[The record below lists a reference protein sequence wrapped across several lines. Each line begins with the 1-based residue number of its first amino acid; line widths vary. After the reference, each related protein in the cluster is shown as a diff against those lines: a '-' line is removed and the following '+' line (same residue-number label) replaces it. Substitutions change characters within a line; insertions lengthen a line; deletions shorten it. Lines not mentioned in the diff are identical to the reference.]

1 MGFAENW
8 RRLLGTV
15 AACLA
20 LFSTGL
26 TPSYAIMAT
35 ATDGFLPAGGYVT
48 EQLSDVPEVAELA
61 RNARIRWQPT
71 SIRRPEWELGGSP
84 RIEYPLIIIR
94 FENKC
99 GRDVCPTAFFS
110 GDISKAS
117 YLGLILLPPKTTM
130 SDTSARL
137 CRTCPSFFALLFE
150 GTGQGRVGVGILEG
164 RLVIGS
170 TAFSSDLRSKAERP
184 EYLRRS
190 FWSNTL
196 PIWHQVYCPNKLRYF
211 SGYYSPFPIRDLT
224 GSARLRVPLLD
235 RTVPVGL
242 HCN

>member
-15 AACLA
+15 AVCLV
-20 LFSTGL
+20 LYSTAL

-61 RNARIRWQPT
+61 RDARIRWQQT

-84 RIEYPLIIIR
+84 RIEYPLTIIR
-94 FENKC
+94 FEDKC

-130 SDTSARL
+130 SDTSAKL

-150 GTGQGRVGVGILEG
+150 RTGQGRVGVGILGG

-170 TAFSSDLRSKAERP
+170 TAFSSDPKSEPKGQ
-184 EYLRRS
+184 EYFTQF
-190 FWSNTL
+190 FWSSSL
-196 PIWHQVYCPNKLRYF
+196 PIWHQ
-211 SGYYSPFPIRDLT
+211 S
-224 GSARLRVPLLD
+224 LLPKQ
-235 RTVPVGL
+235 T
-242 HCN
+242 